1 VTKRHRLSFC
11 IYWLAVAASATVIG
25 VDFSAEANVANN
37 PLPTFTNV
45 VAEDDTP
52 PVTAV
57 LAEAVPGE
65 VDTTLAADQVGL
77 ASWYGADFQGKPTAS
92 GQIFDEEKLTAAHR
106 TLPLR
111 SHVRVTNLENGRS
124 VEVRINDRGP
134 YVAGR
139 VLDLS
144 SRAAKAIGMHKEGL
158 ALVRIEVLPV
168 ELASAAN

>member
-1 VTKRHRLSFC
+1 MTKRHRLSFC

-25 VDFSAEANVANN
+25 VDFSAEANIPGNTT
-37 PLPTFTNV
+37 PTFTNA
-45 VAEDDTP
+45 VADETP

-65 VDTTLAADQVGL
+65 VDLTLAGEQVGL

-111 SHVRVTNLENGRS
+111 SRVRVTNLENGRS

-134 YVAGR
+134 YVQGR

-144 SRAAKAIGMHKEGL
+144 TRAAKALGMHKEGL
-158 ALVRIEVLPV
+158 ALVRIELLPT

>member
-1 VTKRHRLSFC
+1 MTKRHRLSFC
-11 IYWLAVAASATVIG
+11 IYWLAVAVSATVIG
-25 VDFSAEANVANN
+25 IDFSAEANIPMNTVPA
-37 PLPTFTNV
+37 FTIT
-45 VAEDDTP
+45 AADDTP

-65 VDTTLAADQVGL
+65 VDLTLAADQVGL

-111 SHVRVTNLENGRS
+111 SRVRVTNLENGRS

-134 YVAGR
+134 YVQGR

>member
-1 VTKRHRLSFC
+1 MTKRHRLIFF
-11 IYWLAVAASATVIG
+11 IYWLLVATSATVIG
-25 VDFSAEANVANN
+25 VDFSAEANIPENTA
-37 PLPTFTNV
+37 PAFTNS
-45 VAEDDTP
+45 VADETG

-65 VDTTLAADQVGL
+65 VDLTLAAEQVGL

-111 SHVRVTNLENGRS
+111 SRVRVTNLENGRS

-134 YVAGR
+134 YVQGR

-144 SRAAKAIGMHKEGL
+144 TRAAKALGMHKEGL
-158 ALVRIEVLPV
+158 ALVRIELLPT
-168 ELASAAN
+168 ELASAN

>member
-1 VTKRHRLSFC
+1 MPKRHRLRFF
-11 IYWLAVAASATVIG
+11 IYWLAVAASAAVIG
-25 VDFSAEANVANN
+25 VDFSAEKSVAMNSPDTLVN
-37 PLPTFTNV
+37 L
-45 VAEDDTP
+45 VADDAP

-57 LAEAVPGE
+57 LTEAVPGE
-65 VDTTLAADQVGL
+65 VDLTLAAEQVGL
-77 ASWYGADFQGKPTAS
+77 ASWYGADFHGKPTAS

-111 SHVRVTNLENGRS
+111 SRVRVTNLENGRS

-134 YVAGR
+134 YVQGR

-144 SRAAKAIGMHKEGL
+144 TRAAKALGMQKEGL
-158 ALVRIEVLPV
+158 ALVRIELLPT

>member
-25 VDFSAEANVANN
+25 IDFSAEANIPGNTT
-37 PLPTFTNV
+37 PTFTNA
-45 VAEDDTP
+45 VADETP

-65 VDTTLAADQVGL
+65 VDLTLAAEQVGL

-111 SHVRVTNLENGRS
+111 SRVRVTNLENGRS

-134 YVAGR
+134 YVQGR

-144 SRAAKAIGMHKEGL
+144 TRAAKALGMHKEGL
-158 ALVRIEVLPV
+158 ALVRIELLPT

>member
-1 VTKRHRLSFC
+1 VAKRHRLRFC
-11 IYWLAVAASATVIG
+11 IYWLAVAASAAVIG
-25 VDFSAEANVANN
+25 VDFSAEANIAGNTT
-37 PLPTFTNV
+37 LAFTNA
-45 VAEDDTP
+45 VADETTP
-52 PVTAV
+52 VAAV

-65 VDTTLAADQVGL
+65 VDLTLAAEQVGL

-111 SHVRVTNLENGRS
+111 SRVRVTNLENGRS

-134 YVAGR
+134 YVQGR

-144 SRAAKAIGMHKEGL
+144 TRAAKALGMQKEGL
-158 ALVRIEVLPV
+158 ALVRIELLPT

>member
-11 IYWLAVAASATVIG
+11 IYWLAVAVSATVIG
-25 VDFSAEANVANN
+25 VDFSAEANVAGN
-37 PLPTFTNV
+37 PAPSFTIA
-45 VAEDDTP
+45 VADETL

-57 LAEAVPGE
+57 LVEAVLGE
-65 VDTTLAADQVGL
+65 VDTTLAAEQVGL

-111 SHVRVTNLENGRS
+111 SRVRVTNLENGRS

-134 YVAGR
+134 YVQGR

-144 SRAAKAIGMHKEGL
+144 TRAAKALGMQKEGL
-158 ALVRIEVLPV
+158 ALVRIELLPT

>member
-1 VTKRHRLSFC
+1 MTKRHRLSFC
-11 IYWLAVAASATVIG
+11 IYWLAVAVSATVIG
-25 VDFSAEANVANN
+25 VDFSAEANIPTNTAPAFTITVA
-37 PLPTFTNV
+37 
-45 VAEDDTP
+45 DDTP

-65 VDTTLAADQVGL
+65 VDLTLAAEQVGL

-111 SHVRVTNLENGRS
+111 SRVRVTNLENGRS

-134 YVAGR
+134 YVQGR

-144 SRAAKAIGMHKEGL
+144 TRAAKALGMHKEGL
-158 ALVRIEVLPV
+158 ALVRIELLPT
-168 ELASAAN
+168 ELASAN

>member
-11 IYWLAVAASATVIG
+11 IYWLAVAASAAVIG
-25 VDFSAEANVANN
+25 VDFSAEANIAGYTT
-37 PLPTFTNV
+37 PAFTNA
-45 VAEDDTP
+45 VADETTP
-52 PVTAV
+52 VAAV

-65 VDTTLAADQVGL
+65 VDLTLAAEQVGL

-111 SHVRVTNLENGRS
+111 SRVRVTNLENGRS

-134 YVAGR
+134 YVQGR

-144 SRAAKAIGMHKEGL
+144 TRAAKALGMQKEGL
-158 ALVRIEVLPV
+158 ALVRIELLPT

>member
-25 VDFSAEANVANN
+25 IDFSAEANIPGNTT
-37 PLPTFTNV
+37 PTFTNA
-45 VAEDDTP
+45 VADETP
-52 PVTAV
+52 PVIAV

-65 VDTTLAADQVGL
+65 VDLTLAAEQVGL

-111 SHVRVTNLENGRS
+111 SRVRVTNLENGRS

-134 YVAGR
+134 YVQGR

-144 SRAAKAIGMHKEGL
+144 TRAAKALGMHKEGL
-158 ALVRIEVLPV
+158 ALVRIELLPT

>member
-1 VTKRHRLSFC
+1 VTKSHRLSFC
-11 IYWLAVAASATVIG
+11 IYWLAVAASAAVIG
-25 VDFSAEANVANN
+25 VDFSAEANIAGNTTPV
-37 PLPTFTNV
+37 FTNA
-45 VAEDDTP
+45 VADEAP

-57 LAEAVPGE
+57 LAEAAPGE
-65 VDTTLAADQVGL
+65 VDLTLAAEQVGL

-111 SHVRVTNLENGRS
+111 SRVRVTNLENGRS

-134 YVAGR
+134 YVQGR

-144 SRAAKAIGMHKEGL
+144 TRAAKALGMQKEGL
-158 ALVRIEVLPV
+158 ALVRIELLPT

>member
-1 VTKRHRLSFC
+1 VAKRHRLSFC
-11 IYWLAVAASATVIG
+11 IYWITVAVSATVIG
-25 VDFSAEANVANN
+25 VDFSAEANVASNTQ
-37 PLPTFTNV
+37 LTFTNAV
-45 VAEDDTP
+45 VDETP

-65 VDTTLAADQVGL
+65 VDLTPAAEQVGL

-111 SHVRVTNLENGRS
+111 SRVRVTNLENGRS

-144 SRAAKAIGMHKEGL
+144 TRAAKALGMHKEGL
-158 ALVRIEVLPV
+158 ALVRIEVLPM

>member
-11 IYWLAVAASATVIG
+11 IYWLAVAASAAVIG
-25 VDFSAEANVANN
+25 VDFSAEQSAAMNSPETAVNA
-37 PLPTFTNV
+37 V
-45 VAEDDTP
+45 VDETP
-52 PVTAV
+52 PITAV

-65 VDTTLAADQVGL
+65 VDLTLAAEQVGL

-111 SHVRVTNLENGRS
+111 SRVRVTNLENGRS

-134 YVAGR
+134 YVQGR

-144 SRAAKAIGMHKEGL
+144 TRAAKTLGMQKEGL
-158 ALVRIEVLPV
+158 VLVRIELLPT

>member
-1 VTKRHRLSFC
+1 MTKRHRLSFC
-11 IYWLAVAASATVIG
+11 IYWLAVAVSATVIG
-25 VDFSAEANVANN
+25 VDFSAEANIASNTQ
-37 PLPTFTNV
+37 PAFTNA
-45 VAEDDTP
+45 VADETP

-57 LAEAVPGE
+57 LAEALPGE
-65 VDTTLAADQVGL
+65 VDLTLAAEQVGL

-111 SHVRVTNLENGRS
+111 SRVRVTNLENGRS

-134 YVAGR
+134 YVSGR

-144 SRAAKAIGMHKEGL
+144 TRAAKALGMQKEGL
-158 ALVRIEVLPV
+158 ALVRIELLPT

>member
-25 VDFSAEANVANN
+25 VDFSAEANISGNTT
-37 PLPTFTNV
+37 PTFTNA
-45 VAEDDTP
+45 VADETP

-65 VDTTLAADQVGL
+65 VDLTLAAEQVGL

-111 SHVRVTNLENGRS
+111 SRVRVTNLENGRS

-134 YVAGR
+134 YVQGR

-144 SRAAKAIGMHKEGL
+144 TRAAKALGMHKEGL
-158 ALVRIEVLPV
+158 ALVRIELLPT

>member
-1 VTKRHRLSFC
+1 
-11 IYWLAVAASATVIG
+11 VAASATVIG
-25 VDFSAEANVANN
+25 VDFSAEANVARN
-37 PLPTFTNV
+37 PAPSFTIA
-45 VAEDDTP
+45 VADETP

-65 VDTTLAADQVGL
+65 VDITLAADQVGL

-111 SHVRVTNLENGRS
+111 SRVRVTNLENGRS

-144 SRAAKAIGMHKEGL
+144 SRAAKSIGMHKEGL
-158 ALVRIEVLPV
+158 ALVRIEVLPL

>member
-1 VTKRHRLSFC
+1 VTKRHRLSFF

-25 VDFSAEANVANN
+25 VDFSAEANVASN
-37 PLPTFTNV
+37 TESAFTKS
-45 VAEDDTP
+45 VADETP

-65 VDTTLAADQVGL
+65 VDLTLAAEQVGL

-111 SHVRVTNLENGRS
+111 SRVRVTNLENGRS
-124 VEVRINDRGP
+124 VEVRVNDRGP
-134 YVAGR
+134 YVQGR

-144 SRAAKAIGMHKEGL
+144 TRAAKALGMHKEGL
-158 ALVRIEVLPV
+158 ALVRIELLPT
-168 ELASAAN
+168 ELASAN

>member
-25 VDFSAEANVANN
+25 VDFSAEANIPGNTT
-37 PLPTFTNV
+37 PTFTNA
-45 VAEDDTP
+45 VADETP

-65 VDTTLAADQVGL
+65 VDLTLAAEQVGL

-111 SHVRVTNLENGRS
+111 SRVRVTNLENGRS

-144 SRAAKAIGMHKEGL
+144 TRAAKALGMHKEGL
-158 ALVRIEVLPV
+158 ALVRIEVLPM

>member
-25 VDFSAEANVANN
+25 VDFSAEANIPGNTT
-37 PLPTFTNV
+37 PTFTNA
-45 VAEDDTP
+45 VADETP

-65 VDTTLAADQVGL
+65 VDLTLAAEQVGL

-111 SHVRVTNLENGRS
+111 SRVRVTNLENGRS

-134 YVAGR
+134 YVQGR

-144 SRAAKAIGMHKEGL
+144 TRAAKALGMHKEGL
-158 ALVRIEVLPV
+158 ALVRIELLPT

>member
-1 VTKRHRLSFC
+1 MTKRHRLSFC
-11 IYWLAVAASATVIG
+11 IYWLAVVASATVIG
-25 VDFSAEANVANN
+25 VDFSVEKSSAMNSPDTVVNAVVDEA
-37 PLPTFTNV
+37 
-45 VAEDDTP
+45 P

-65 VDTTLAADQVGL
+65 VDLTLAAEQVGL

-111 SHVRVTNLENGRS
+111 SRVRVTNLENGRS

-134 YVAGR
+134 YVQGR

-144 SRAAKAIGMHKEGL
+144 TRAAKTLGMQKEGL
-158 ALVRIEVLPV
+158 ALVRIELLPT

>member
-25 VDFSAEANVANN
+25 VDFSAEANIPGNTT
-37 PLPTFTNV
+37 PTFTNA
-45 VAEDDTP
+45 VADETP

-65 VDTTLAADQVGL
+65 VDLTLAAEQVGL

-111 SHVRVTNLENGRS
+111 SRVRVTNLENGRS

-144 SRAAKAIGMHKEGL
+144 TRAAKALGMHKEGL
-158 ALVRIEVLPV
+158 ALVRIEVLAM

>member
-25 VDFSAEANVANN
+25 IDFSAEANIPGNTT
-37 PLPTFTNV
+37 LTFTNA
-45 VAEDDTP
+45 VADETP

-65 VDTTLAADQVGL
+65 VDLTLAAEQVGL

-111 SHVRVTNLENGRS
+111 SRVRVTNLENGRS

-134 YVAGR
+134 YVQGR

-144 SRAAKAIGMHKEGL
+144 TRAAKALGMHKEGL
-158 ALVRIEVLPV
+158 ALVRIELLPT

>member
-1 VTKRHRLSFC
+1 
-11 IYWLAVAASATVIG
+11 VAASATVIG
-25 VDFSAEANVANN
+25 VDFSAEANVAHN
-37 PLPTFTNV
+37 PAPSFTIA
-45 VAEDDTP
+45 VADEAP

-57 LAEAVPGE
+57 LVEAVPGE

-111 SHVRVTNLENGRS
+111 SRVRVTNLENGRS

-134 YVAGR
+134 YVPGR

-144 SRAAKAIGMHKEGL
+144 SRAAKSIGMHKEGL
-158 ALVRIEVLPV
+158 ALVRIEVLPL

>member
-11 IYWLAVAASATVIG
+11 IYWIAVAASATVIG
-25 VDFSAEANVANN
+25 VDFSAEANIPESTTSA
-37 PLPTFTNV
+37 FTNA
-45 VAEDDTP
+45 VADETP

-65 VDTTLAADQVGL
+65 VDLTLAADQVGL

-92 GQIFDEEKLTAAHR
+92 GQIFDEDKLTAAHR
-106 TLPLR
+106 TLPLKSR
-111 SHVRVTNLENGRS
+111 VRVTNLENGRS

-134 YVAGR
+134 YVPGR

-144 SRAAKAIGMHKEGL
+144 TRAARAIGMHKEGL
-158 ALVRIEVLPV
+158 ALVRIEVLPM

>member
-1 VTKRHRLSFC
+1 VTKRHRLSFF
-11 IYWLAVAASATVIG
+11 IYWLVVAASATVIG
-25 VDFSAEANVANN
+25 VDFSAEANVASN
-37 PLPTFTNV
+37 TEAAFTNS
-45 VAEDDTP
+45 VADETP

-65 VDTTLAADQVGL
+65 VDLTLAAEQVGL

-111 SHVRVTNLENGRS
+111 SRVRVTNLENGRS

-134 YVAGR
+134 YVQGR

-144 SRAAKAIGMHKEGL
+144 TRAAKALGMHKEGL
-158 ALVRIEVLPV
+158 ALVRIELLPT
-168 ELASAAN
+168 ELASAN

>member
-25 VDFSAEANVANN
+25 VDFSAEANIPGNTT
-37 PLPTFTNV
+37 PTFTNA
-45 VAEDDTP
+45 VADETP

-65 VDTTLAADQVGL
+65 VDLTLAGEQVGL

-111 SHVRVTNLENGRS
+111 SRVRVTNLENGRS

-134 YVAGR
+134 YVQGR

-144 SRAAKAIGMHKEGL
+144 TRAAKALGMHKEGL
-158 ALVRIEVLPV
+158 ALVRIELLPT

>member
-1 VTKRHRLSFC
+1 MTKRHRLSFC

-25 VDFSAEANVANN
+25 VDFSAEANIPGNTT
-37 PLPTFTNV
+37 PTFTNA
-45 VAEDDTP
+45 VADETP

-65 VDTTLAADQVGL
+65 VDLTLAAEQVGL

-111 SHVRVTNLENGRS
+111 SRVRVTNLENGRS

-134 YVAGR
+134 YVQGR

-144 SRAAKAIGMHKEGL
+144 TRAAKALGMHKEGL
-158 ALVRIEVLPV
+158 ALVRIELLPT